1 MPEPESPQPL
11 DRRSFARR
19 AAAATGAFFA
29 LLFGLPAAATVID
42 PVLDSAADSW
52 VDAGPLSEIEPGK
65 AKRFT
70 YEVRA
75 GWESRKEVGFLV
87 REGESES
94 VTALSA
100 TCTHLGCRV
109 RFKGGAFACPCH
121 HGHFTL
127 AGEPDGGPVTRP
139 LSRFETRVEAGRVKV
154 RV

>member
-1 MPEPESPQPL
+1 MPEPERPQSL

-19 AAAATGAFFA
+19 AAAALGGLFA
-29 LLFGLPAAATVID
+29 ALFGLPAAATVID
-42 PVLDSAADSW
+42 PVLNTAADRW
-52 VDAGPLSEIEPGK
+52 VDAGPLSEVAEGK

-75 GWESRKEVGFLV
+75 GWEARKEVGFLV
-87 REGESES
+87 REGASEQ

-109 RFKGGAFACPCH
+109 RFKEGAFACPCH
-121 HGHFTL
+121 HGHYTL
-127 AGEPDGGPVTRP
+127 GGKPDGGPVTKP
-139 LSRFETRVEAGRVKV
+139 LARFETKIEAGRVKV